1 LKEKERETRKD
12 EECIIS
18 LPPTHT
24 HPSKTKNRIFLI
36 YVVVASAATTAK
48 KKKKKKKKKI
58 LEKRVEECVQLTNQN
73 KRHIRAA
80 SGLGG

>member
-1 LKEKERETRKD
+1 MYHQ
-12 EECIIS
+12 S
-18 LPPTHT
+18 APHTHT

-36 YVVVASAATTAK
+36 YVVVASADTTAK
-48 KKKKKKKKKI
+48 KKKKQQKKSF
-58 LEKRVEECVQLTNQN
+58 EKRVEECVQLTNQN